1 MKSSVRTALA
11 LALLGAMGAPAVAAA
26 QHADKPVV
34 AVLRFDNNSFGKDAA
49 DYNNVG
55 KGISAMLITDLAANP
70 RVVVVDRD
78 RIQQILQEQNL
89 VKQGA
94 VDPATAVRIG
104 KLVGAQYLVTGGF
117 MANGRGT
124 VVLTAH
130 STNIETGVIGNPQ
143 KVQGKSDDV
152 FGLIS
157 QLSDKVS
164 KDMKLPPIAAGTV
177 GMTSGNA
184 RAGSAGTKVR
194 KMDMR
199 TVMLYSQALD
209 AKDNGDNAKAAEL
222 FRQVLHKF
230 PNYTPA
236 RQNLAKVTKSGD

>member
-1 MKSSVRTALA
+1 MKHHIRTALA
-11 LALLGAMGAPAVAAA
+11 LALVGAIGAPAMAAA

-34 AVLRFDNNSFGKDAA
+34 AVLRFDNNSFGKGAA

-55 KGISAMLITDLAANP
+55 KGISAMLINDLAANP
-70 RVVVVDRD
+70 KVVVVDRD

-94 VDPATAVRIG
+94 VDPTTAVRIG

-117 MANGRGT
+117 MNNGSGT

-143 KVQGKSDDV
+143 KVQGSSDDV
-152 FGLIS
+152 LGLIS
-157 QLSDKVS
+157 QLSEKVS
-164 KDMKLPPIAAGTV
+164 KDMKLPPIAGGTM
-177 GMTSGNA
+177 GMTPGAGKTGDVGA
-184 RAGSAGTKVR
+184 RPK
-194 KMDMR
+194 KMDLR
-199 TVMLYSQALD
+199 TVMLYSKALD
-209 AKDNGDNAKAAEL
+209 AKDKGNNAKAAEL
-222 FRQVLHKF
+222 FRQVLQKF
-230 PNYTPA
+230 PKYTPA